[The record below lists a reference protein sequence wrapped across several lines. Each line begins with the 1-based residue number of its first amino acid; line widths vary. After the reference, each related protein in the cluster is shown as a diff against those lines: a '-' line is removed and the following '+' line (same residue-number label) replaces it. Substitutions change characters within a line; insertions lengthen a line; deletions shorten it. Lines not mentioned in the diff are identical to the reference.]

1 VSENLGLPEDITS
14 LSVDELNQFETDAMA
29 RFTVLFNSGTTE
41 ITAVQN
47 ELAEMS
53 TLTAG
58 IERAKAEV
66 KSRAEAAIQA
76 EKDAADQAAAI
87 ETQRAELAAKHA
99 EFAAQAAAAA
109 KPVTA
114 SVQVTERAPRKLNP
128 SLADA
133 QAQAPKVILPR
144 QESVLVA
151 SADVPGFTSGG
162 RLGDMDELVK
172 AVTARARNLAVTAKG
187 DEAPRYTVASL
198 MREHKFNLGLD
209 STPLQ
214 VNEVLTAATNPDI
227 LVAAGGWCSPSEI
240 SYDFYNIVCEDG
252 MLDIPT
258 VGINRGGIRFPT
270 SPSFADVTASTALWR
285 WTETQDIA
293 AATGTAQ
300 SGTKTCGRVPC
311 PDFNEERLACDGI
324 CLTVGNLTQD
334 AYPEVIANFTRL
346 LFAAHAHKVN
356 RLRIDQLRGF
366 ANAPAVTGTFGA
378 AGEGLVAPVVNAI
391 ALNAQDY
398 RSRYAMCEN
407 AVLEVLAPKW
417 LRSAMRSDLRRRT
430 GAPTDQLAM
439 TDAALMRLF
448 DAENVRVQF
457 VSDYQERTVGYPGYF
472 VSSATPLAFT
482 SWPSTIEFLMWAPG
496 TVVLGQGMRLD
507 LGIIRDSVLNA
518 TNDFTAE
525 WMEECWLMFKP
536 GHEVRKIVV
545 NICADGTTGA
555 HDLTSCQ

>member
-1 VSENLGLPEDITS
+1 MSDNLGLPEDITS
-14 LSVDELNQFETDAMA
+14 LSNEDLASFASNATERFDVLMASDATELS
-29 RFTVLFNSGTTE
+29 TVQ
-41 ITAVQN
+41 A
-47 ELAEMS
+47 ELAEMGELS
-53 TLTAG
+53 AS
-58 IERAKAEV
+58 IEKAQNEQKARKGAV
-66 KSRAEAAIQA
+66 EAAVT
-76 EKDAADQAAAI
+76 K
-87 ETQRAELAAKHA
+87 RAELAAKRA
-99 EFAAQAAAAA
+99 EFAANDLSQPA
-109 KPVTA
+109 PVEAPVTTA
-114 SVQVTERAPRKLNP
+114 SVEVTERPAARKLNA

-133 QAQAPKVILPR
+133 QRNAPKVILPR
-144 QESVLVA
+144 QEPVLIA

-162 RLGDMDELVK
+162 KLENLDALVA
-172 AVTARARNLAVTAKG
+172 AVTARARNLPVTAKG
-187 DEAPRYTVASL
+187 DDAPRYTVASL
-198 MREHKFNLGLD
+198 MREHKYNLGLD
-209 STPLQ
+209 STPAD
-214 VNEVLTAATNPDI
+214 VNAVLVAAANPDI
-227 LVAAGGWCSPSEI
+227 LLASGGWCSPSEI
-240 SYDFYNIVCEDG
+240 SYDFFNIVCEDG

-311 PDFNEERLACDGI
+311 PGFNEERLACDGI

-334 AYPEVIANFTRL
+334 AYPEVIANYTRL

-356 RLRIDQLRGF
+356 RLRIEQLAAF
-366 ANAPAVTGTFGA
+366 ASSPSVTGTFGT
-378 AGEGLVAPVVNAI
+378 AGEGLVAPVVNAL

-398 RSRYAMCEN
+398 RSRYAMCRD

-439 TDAALMRLF
+439 TDARLMEMF
-448 DAENVRVQF
+448 DIENLRVQW
-457 VSDYQERTVGYPGYF
+457 VSDYQERTEGFPGYF
-472 VSSATPLAFT
+472 VDSSTPILT
-482 SWPSTIEFLMWAPG
+482 SWPSTVEFLMWAPG

-536 GHEVRKIVV
+536 GHEVRRIVV

-555 HDLTSCQ
+555 HDLVSCQ

>member
-1 VSENLGLPEDITS
+1 VPEVPENFSLPEDLNT
-14 LSVDELNQFETDAMA
+14 LSTEDLAKFTTDANQ
-29 RFTVLFNSGTTE
+29 RFNALLDSEPTDP
-41 ITAVQN
+41 AQ
-47 ELAEMS
+47 
-53 TLTAG
+53 
-58 IERAKAEV
+58 AKAEV
-66 KSRAEAAIQA
+66 AEMRELSASIKKAKAEQA
-76 EKDAADQAAAI
+76 ERVALAAAR
-87 ETQRAELAAKHA
+87 Q
-99 EFAAQAAAAA
+99 EFAAERETFAAEQAATEQASAELVTAAA
-109 KPVTA
+109 GN
-114 SVQVTERAPRKLNP
+114 VQVNEPVRRKLNP

-133 QAQAPKVILPR
+133 AASSPKGLVIPR
-144 QESVLVA
+144 QEPVLVA

-162 RLGDMDELVK
+162 KLDNIDALVA
-172 AVTARARNLAVTAKG
+172 AVSARARSLPITSKG
-187 DEAPRYTVASL
+187 HDAPRYTVASL
-198 MREHKFNLGLD
+198 MREHKYNLGLD
-209 STPLQ
+209 STPADI
-214 VNEVLTAATNPDI
+214 NDVLTAATNPEI
-227 LVAAGGWCSPSEI
+227 LTAAGGWCSPSEI

-270 SPSFADVTASTALWR
+270 SPSFADVIGSGALFH

-311 PDFNEERLACDGI
+311 PGFNEERLACDGI
-324 CLTVGNLTQD
+324 CLTVGNLTED
-334 AYPEVIANFTRL
+334 AYPEVIANYTRL

-356 RLRIDQLRGF
+356 RLRIQQLQAF
-366 ANAPAVTGTFGA
+366 AASNSVTGTFGA

-391 ALNAQDY
+391 ALNANDY
-398 RSRYAMCEN
+398 RSRYAMCEG
-407 AVLEVLAPKW
+407 AILEVLAPKW

-439 TDAALMRLF
+439 SDARLMELF

-457 VSDYQERTVGYPGYF
+457 VSDYQERTTGFPGYY
-472 VSSATPLAFT
+472 VNATTPIQLTA
-482 SWPSTIEFLMWAPG
+482 WPTTIEFLMWAPG

-518 TNDFTAE
+518 TNDYTAE

-555 HDLTSCQ
+555 HDLVSCQ

>member
-1 VSENLGLPEDITS
+1 MSENLGLPEDITS
-14 LSVDELNQFETDAMA
+14 LSVDDLTQFSTDALA
-29 RFTVLFNSGTTE
+29 RFDVLFNSGTTE
-41 ITAVQN
+41 LTAVQA
-47 ELAEMS
+47 ELAEMDQ
-53 TLTAG
+53 LTAA
-58 IERAKAEV
+58 IKQAKAEITA
-66 KSRAEAAIQA
+66 REEAAVQEA
-76 EKDAADQAAAI
+76 KEAADAATAA
-87 ETQRAELAAKHA
+87 ETKRAELAAARA
-99 EFAAQAAAAA
+99 EFDV

-133 QAQAPKVILPR
+133 QAQAPKLILPR
-144 QESVLVA
+144 QEPVLVA
-151 SADVPGFTSGG
+151 SADIPGFTSGG

-227 LVAAGGWCSPSEI
+227 MLASGGWCSPSEI

-258 VGINRGGIRFPT
+258 VGINRGGIRWPT

-293 AATGTAQ
+293 AVTGTAQ

-311 PDFNEERLACDGI
+311 PGFNEERLACDGI

-356 RLRIDQLRGF
+356 RLRVDQLRAF
-366 ANAPAVTGTFGA
+366 ASTPSVTGTFGA

-430 GAPTDQLAM
+430 AAPTDQLAM

-472 VSSATPLAFT
+472 VSAATPLAFT

-507 LGIIRDSVLNA
+507 LGIIRDSVLNE

-536 GHEVRKIVV
+536 GHEVRRIVV

>member
-1 VSENLGLPEDITS
+1 MSETFGLPEDLTA
-14 LSVDELNQFETDAMA
+14 LSDADLQKFAAEGQERYNQ
-29 RFTVLFNSGTTE
+29 LYSSGTTE
-41 ITAVQN
+41 FAALQA
-47 ELAEMS
+47 EFAEMDS
-53 TLTAG
+53 LGPAVKA
-58 IERAKAEV
+58 AKAEI
-66 KSRAEAAIQA
+66 KSRAEAA
-76 EKDAADQAAAI
+76 AARAATA
-87 ETQRAELAAKHA
+87 A
-99 EFAAQAAAAA
+99 EFAAKEDED
-109 KPVTA
+109 KPETPVVA
-114 SVQVTERAPRKLNP
+114 SVEVIERGTPKLNP

-133 QAQAPKVILPR
+133 ARNAPKLVLPR
-144 QESVLVA
+144 QEPVLIA
-151 SADVPGFTSGG
+151 SADIQGFAAGQK
-162 RLGDMDELVK
+162 LDNIDALVA
-172 AVTARARNLAVTAKG
+172 AVTSRARNIPATAKG
-187 DEAPRYTVASL
+187 AEAPRYTVASL

-209 STPLQ
+209 STPAQL
-214 VNEVLTAATNPDI
+214 NEVLTAAANPDI
-227 LVAAGGWCSPSEI
+227 LIASGGWCSPSEI
-240 SYDFYNIVCEDG
+240 SYDFFNIVCEDG

-270 SPSFADVTASTALWR
+270 SPSFADVIGSGALFH

-293 AATGTAQ
+293 AVTGTAQ

-311 PDFNEERLACDGI
+311 PGFNEERLACDGI

-334 AYPEVIANFTRL
+334 AYPEVIANYTRL

-356 RLRIDQLRGF
+356 RLRIQQLQAF
-366 ANAPAVTGTFGA
+366 ANTPSVTGTFGA
-378 AGEGLVAPVVNAI
+378 AGEGLVAPVINAL

-398 RSRYAMCEN
+398 RSRYAMCRDS
-407 AVLEVLAPKW
+407 VLEVLAPKW

-439 TDAALMRLF
+439 TDARLMELF
-448 DAENVRVQF
+448 DVENLRVQW
-457 VSDYQERTVGYPGYF
+457 VSDYQERTTGYPGFY
-472 VSSATPLAFT
+472 VNSATPILST
-482 SWPSTIEFLMWAPG
+482 WPSTVEFLMWAPG

-536 GHEVRKIVV
+536 GHEVRRIIV

>member
-1 VSENLGLPEDITS
+1 MSENFGLPEDFKT
-14 LSVDELNQFETDAMA
+14 LSDAELAQFETDALA
-29 RFTVLFNSGTTE
+29 RFDTLFSSGTTE
-41 ITAVQN
+41 LATAQT
-47 ELAEMS
+47 ELDEMGD
-53 TLTAG
+53 LTAS
-58 IERAKAEV
+58 IEKARAEV
-66 KSRAEAAIQA
+66 AKRKNDAVEAATA
-76 EKDAADQAAAI
+76 EQTAADK
-87 ETQRAELAAKHA
+87 RAELAAKRA
-99 EFAAQAAAAA
+99 EFAP
-109 KPVTA
+109 KPEAVVTA
-114 SVQVTERAPRKLNP
+114 SAVVTDRKPPKLNP

-133 QAQAPKVILPR
+133 ARQAPALVIPR
-144 QESVLVA
+144 KEPVLVA

-162 RLGDMDELVK
+162 QLGDINALVA
-172 AVTARARNLAVTAKG
+172 AVTARARSLPITKRG
-187 DEAPRYTVASL
+187 DDAPRYTVASL

-209 STPLQ
+209 STPEQ
-214 VNEVLTAATNPDI
+214 VNAVLTAAANPDI
-227 LVAAGGWCSPSEI
+227 LISSGGWCSPSEI

-293 AATGTAQ
+293 AVTGTAQ

-311 PDFNEERLACDGI
+311 PGFNEERLACDGI
-324 CLTVGNLTQD
+324 CLTVGNLTED
-334 AYPEVIANFTRL
+334 AYPEVIANYTRL

-356 RLRIDQLRGF
+356 RLRINQLQAF
-366 ANAPAVTGTFGA
+366 ANSPSVTGTFGA
-378 AGEGLVAPVVNAI
+378 AGEGLVAPVINAL

-398 RSRYAMCEN
+398 RSRYAMCKD

-430 GAPTDQLAM
+430 NGGTELLNVS
-439 TDAALMRLF
+439 DARLMEMF
-448 DAENVRVQF
+448 DVENLRVQW
-457 VSDYQERTVGYPGYF
+457 VSDYQERTTGYPGFY
-472 VSSATPLAFT
+472 VNSSTPIQLT
-482 SWPSTIEFLMWAPG
+482 TWPSTVEFLMWAPG

-536 GHEVRKIVV
+536 GHEVRRIVV

-555 HDLTSCQ
+555 HDLVSCQ

>member
-1 VSENLGLPEDITS
+1 VSDNLGLPEDITS
-14 LSVDELNQFETDAMA
+14 LSNEDLATFASTATERFDVLMASDATELS
-29 RFTVLFNSGTTE
+29 TVQS
-41 ITAVQN
+41 
-47 ELAEMS
+47 ELAEMGELS
-53 TLTAG
+53 AS
-58 IERAKAEV
+58 IEKAQSELKARKGAV
-66 KSRAEAAIQA
+66 EAAVT
-76 EKDAADQAAAI
+76 K
-87 ETQRAELAAKHA
+87 RAELAAKRA
-99 EFAAQAAAAA
+99 EFGSDDLSQPA
-109 KPVTA
+109 PVTTA
-114 SVQVTERAPRKLNP
+114 SVEVTERPVARKLNA

-133 QAQAPKVILPR
+133 QRNAPKVIVPR
-144 QESVLVA
+144 QEPVLIA

-162 RLGDMDELVK
+162 KLDNLDALVA
-172 AVTARARNLAVTAKG
+172 AVTARARNLPVTAKG
-187 DEAPRYTVASL
+187 DDAPRYTVASL

-209 STPLQ
+209 STPAQ
-214 VNEVLTAATNPDI
+214 VNDVLMAAANPDI
-227 LVAAGGWCSPSEI
+227 LLSSGGWCSPSEI
-240 SYDFYNIVCEDG
+240 SYDFFNIVCEDG

-356 RLRIDQLRGF
+356 RLRIEQLAAF
-366 ANAPAVTGTFGA
+366 ASTPSVTGTFGT
-378 AGEGLVAPVVNAI
+378 AGEGLVAPVVNAL

-398 RSRYAMCEN
+398 RSRYAMCRD

-439 TDAALMRLF
+439 TDARLMEMF
-448 DAENVRVQF
+448 DIENLRVQW
-457 VSDYQERTVGYPGYF
+457 VSDYQERTEGFPGYF
-472 VSSATPLAFT
+472 VDSSTPILT
-482 SWPSTIEFLMWAPG
+482 SWPSTVEFLMWAPG

-536 GHEVRKIVV
+536 GHEVRRIVV

-555 HDLTSCQ
+555 HDLVSCQ